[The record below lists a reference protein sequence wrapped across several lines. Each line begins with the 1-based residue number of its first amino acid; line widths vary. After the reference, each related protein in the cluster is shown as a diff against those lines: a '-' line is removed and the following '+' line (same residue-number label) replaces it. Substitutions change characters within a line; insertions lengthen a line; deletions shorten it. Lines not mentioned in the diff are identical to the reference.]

1 MKTIVINTSK
11 EAKNTKLDTLF
22 KAPFDHNSLLW
33 IESELCTLGESALQI
48 KESLLNES
56 DAVDRDYQLIVLVD
70 LHPFPYGNDKNAVF
84 LYEQLMERYM
94 LFTLVEKLHGE
105 LNLSP
110 KGVCFYFVNSAKTER
125 GLDPET
131 LAKNPREQ
139 EREAGEKADRKK
151 ESLAAAYDENGD
163 LVENGGSKFVP
174 AAKRVLTPQD
184 LLLMDIFSWTEKV
197 TATDFS
203 WQMKI
208 SVSGEESLDFSEV
221 YGDTARSIK
230 VSDNRT
236 DVLTIALKEVMAPVE
251 ESPLSCIGRV
261 PFQSVSAFISRENEQ
276 IKLEGFFCLFA
287 NVFSC
292 VQEKKLFSQWIP
304 VDSETIRELLIAA
317 LKKYKYF
324 SEEENI
330 KVEFEPIAYLFE
342 KRKEIFEKRKEE
354 ARKQSEFKA
363 KSEDEVAEIV
373 MGMYSP
379 ASSDEKKHKLY
390 GLDRNFHALV
400 EKIFHNYDKDVIQK
414 QNNHIV
420 KSCLEGLWSWRDK
433 QNSESFH
440 RLVSGYKDPD
450 EADESKSS
458 RDSISFIQEE
468 YEAHRDE
475 LIDLVTDAEN
485 KLASNRNILLETK
498 DLVLAY
504 GDWMRKGKASLISFI
519 GAIFTILATAFP
531 YFYTEYNAVDGKL
544 GVMLQVMLVVGFLA
558 FLYSVAASI
567 YITYIRKQ
575 KLKLIYDL
583 DQLRSRSEEERK
595 ESIKALYR
603 YYNDTVIEAETLS
616 LLWREIER
624 KDREN
629 AKKGI
634 KRNYHVNR
642 LKSLAKQVERFI
654 TMLKIDVAPDVTATA
669 EDVKQYEK
677 LQLQING
684 EQSYFEGENRR
695 VYCFLPEKGAD
706 LQSKGEKEEA

>member
-11 EAKNTKLDTLF
+11 EAKNTKLDILF

-33 IESELCTLGESALQI
+33 IESELGALGESTLQI
-48 KESLLNES
+48 KEGLLNES

-70 LHPFPYGNDKNAVF
+70 LYPFPYGNDKNAVL
-84 LYEQLMERYM
+84 LYEKLMERYM
-94 LFTLVEKLHGE
+94 LFTLVEKLHSE

-139 EREAGEKADRKK
+139 EREAEEKSDRKK
-151 ESLAAAYDENGD
+151 ASLAAAHDENGD
-163 LVENGGSKFVP
+163 LVEGSGSKFVP
-174 AAKRVLTPQD
+174 AAKRALTPRD

-208 SVSGEESLDFSEV
+208 SVSGEESLDFLEV

-230 VSDNRT
+230 ASDNRT

-251 ESPLSCIGRV
+251 ESPLFCIGRV
-261 PFQSVSAFISRENEQ
+261 PFQSVSGFISRENEQ
-276 IKLEGFFCLFA
+276 IKLEGFFSLFA

-292 VQEKKLFSQWIP
+292 VQEKKLFSQWMP

-342 KRKEIFEKRKEE
+342 MRKVLCEKRKEE
-354 ARKQSEFKA
+354 ARKQSEFKG
-363 KSEDEVAEIV
+363 KSEDEVAEEV

-379 ASSDEKKHKLY
+379 VFSAEKKHKLH

-433 QNSESFH
+433 QTGENFS
-440 RLVSGYKDPD
+440 RLVSGYKNSA
-450 EADESKSS
+450 EADENKSC

-485 KLASNRNILLETK
+485 RLASNRNILLETK

-504 GDWMRKGKASLISFI
+504 GDWMRKGKRYLISCI
-519 GAIFTILATAFP
+519 GAVFTILATAFP
-531 YFYTEYNAVDGKL
+531 YFYTEYNAVAGKL
-544 GVMLQVMLVVGFLA
+544 GVWLKVMFVVAFLA

-575 KLKLIYDL
+575 KLKLISDL

-695 VYCFLPEKGAD
+695 VYCFLPEKEND
-706 LQSKGEKEEA
+706 LQSKGGNEEA